1 MISIVVLSPPKIV
14 VRFHSFCG
22 DLFFFPLFA
31 LGFGEWE
38 KCCLLLGFS
47 YEKRGVE
54 KLRKGKLQKI
64 EVRATPTM

>member
-1 MISIVVLSPPKIV
+1 VVV
-14 VRFHSFCG
+14 Y
-22 DLFFFPLFA
+22 LFFPFFA

-47 YEKRGVE
+47 YEKKGVE

-64 EVRATPTM
+64 EARVTPIM